1 MIHYYS
7 LLFIRVL
14 TYLAEG
20 KVTPLLRV
28 VGVRRGAAVVAHA
41 DLVIDRMAK
50 VLAGL
55 HAGWP
60 NACAPYHIRLSRNG
74 LLLKICPKLVFG
86 CTKADFCD

>member
-1 MIHYYS
+1 MTAGRRHAS
-7 LLFIRVL
+7 DVAGREALLHAPDRPDRHL
-14 TYLAEG
+14 YQ
-20 KVTPLLRV
+20 
-28 VGVRRGAAVVAHA
+28 RRGAAVVAHA